1 MEKLSVFMHV
11 ELEKLPLDKNIIF
24 LEQQVISIQQQPCLS
39 MKPDRNQRNKLIG
52 KENVSALRTTS
63 ATLSELN
70 LNNWLA
76 NSVCQCLS
84 VNGIGWPWPSSEI
97 ETH

>member
-1 MEKLSVFMHV
+1 MHV

-24 LEQQVISIQQQPCLS
+24 LEQQVISIQQQPCLN
-39 MKPDRNQRNKLIG
+39 MKPDRKQRNKLIG

-70 LNNWLA
+70 LNN
-76 NSVCQCLS
+76 
-84 VNGIGWPWPSSEI
+84 
-97 ETH
+97 